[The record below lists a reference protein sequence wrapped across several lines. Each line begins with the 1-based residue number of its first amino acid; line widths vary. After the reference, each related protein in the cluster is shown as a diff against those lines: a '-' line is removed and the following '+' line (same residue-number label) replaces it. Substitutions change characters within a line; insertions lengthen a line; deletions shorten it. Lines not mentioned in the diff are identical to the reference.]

1 MSTISRTAD
10 RPTRLEPLRASARL
24 GLAVVAVLHAAAFI
38 VLWLTEHEL
47 FHGALSVLAWGLLNC
62 AWLVVLRRPGLSAA
76 LSLIMVCS
84 LILLS
89 QFKTGITWVAISFL
103 DFLIFDPDTVAFLFW
118 VFPQL
123 RLRLLLAAIVV
134 IPLLIAIWRF
144 DPFRVRRRI
153 AALAGAACLVAL
165 AGLSLAVPEEPWEPF
180 QGVNHLSNF
189 VRSGVTDATELFT
202 HGWLEADAAG
212 ARHSGLATPGE
223 CHPPTR
229 RPHTA
234 QVPRSMKSGL

>member
-24 GLAVVAVLHAAAFI
+24 GLPILAALHAAAFI
-38 VLWLTEHEL
+38 VLWLTEPEL

-62 AWLVVLRRPGLSAA
+62 AWLVFLRRPGLAAA

-103 DFLIFDPDTVAFLFW
+103 DFLIVDPDTVAFLLG

-123 RLRLLLAAIVV
+123 RVRLLLAALIV

-144 DPFRVRRRI
+144 DPFRVRRRTS
-153 AALAGAACLVAL
+153 ALPGASFLLAL
-165 AGLSLAVPEEPWEPF
+165 SGLSLALPEEPWEPF
-180 QGVNHLSNF
+180 QGVNHISHF
-189 VRSGVTDATELFT
+189 VRSGAT
-202 HGWLEADAAG
+202 
-212 ARHSGLATPGE
+212 
-223 CHPPTR
+223 
-229 RPHTA
+229 
-234 QVPRSMKSGL
+234 

>member
-24 GLAVVAVLHAAAFI
+24 GLAIMAVLHAAAFI
-38 VLWLTEHEL
+38 VLWLTEYEL
-47 FHGALSVLAWGLLNC
+47 FHGVLSVLAWALFNC

-103 DFLIFDPDTVAFLFW
+103 DFLIIDPDTVAFLLG

-123 RLRLLLAAIVV
+123 RVRLLLAAIVV
-134 IPLLIAIWRF
+134 IPLS
-144 DPFRVRRRI
+144 
-153 AALAGAACLVAL
+153 GA
-165 AGLSLAVPEEPWEPF
+165 SI
-180 QGVNHLSNF
+180 
-189 VRSGVTDATELFT
+189 RSGC
-202 HGWLEADAAG
+202 AG
-212 ARHSGLATPGE
+212 GFPHSPARLAWWRCRACRSP
-223 CHPPTR
+223 CR
-229 RPHTA
+229 RSRGS
-234 QVPRSMKSGL
+234 RSRASITSPISSARA

>member
-10 RPTRLEPLRASARL
+10 RPTRLEPLCASARL

-38 VLWLTEHEL
+38 VLWVTEYEL

-62 AWLVVLRRPGLSAA
+62 VWLVVLRRPGLSAA

-103 DFLIFDPDTVAFLFW
+103 DFLIVDPDTVAFLLG

-123 RLRLLLAAIVV
+123 RVRLLLAALVV
-134 IPLLIAIWRF
+134 ISLLIAIWRF
-144 DPFRVRRRI
+144 DPFRGRRLI
-153 AALAGAACLVAL
+153 SPVAGASCLGAL
-165 AGLSLAVPEEPWEPF
+165 SALSPAGPEEPWEPF
-180 QGVNHLSNF
+180 QGVNHISNF
-189 VRSGVTDATELFT
+189 VRSGVTDAPELVT
-202 HGWLEADAAG
+202 HGWLGADAAG
-212 ARHSGLATPGE
+212 GGYS
-223 CHPPTR
+223 
-229 RPHTA
+229 TA
-234 QVPRSMKSGL
+234 EG

>member
-24 GLAVVAVLHAAAFI
+24 GLAVMAVLHTAAFI

-47 FHGALSVLAWGLLNC
+47 FHGALSVLSWGLLNC
-62 AWLVVLRRPGLSAA
+62 AWLVVLRRPGMAAA

-103 DFLIFDPDTVAFLFW
+103 DFLIVDPDTVAFLLG

-123 RLRLLLAAIVV
+123 RWRLLLAAIVV
-134 IPLLIAIWRF
+134 IPLLIVIWRF

-153 AALAGAACLVAL
+153 SALAGAACLVAL
-165 AGLSLAVPEEPWEPF
+165 AGLSLAV
-180 QGVNHLSNF
+180 
-189 VRSGVTDATELFT
+189 TEDPGQPV
-202 HGWLEADAAG
+202 HG
-212 ARHSGLATPGE
+212 GE
-223 CHPPTR
+223 
-229 RPHTA
+229 
-234 QVPRSMKSGL
+234 

>member
-24 GLAVVAVLHAAAFI
+24 GLAILAVLHADAFI
-38 VLWLTEHEL
+38 ALCRVLLI
-47 FHGALSVLAWGLLNC
+47 C
-62 AWLVVLRRPGLSAA
+62 ACLGFLRRPGLAAA

-103 DFLIFDPDTVAFLFW
+103 DFLIIDPDTVAFLLG

-123 RLRLLLAAIVV
+123 RVRLLLAAIIV
-134 IPLLIAIWRF
+134 IPLLIALWRF

-153 AALAGAACLVAL
+153 SALARAAVL
-165 AGLSLAVPEEPWEPF
+165 
-180 QGVNHLSNF
+180 
-189 VRSGVTDATELFT
+189 
-202 HGWLEADAAG
+202 
-212 ARHSGLATPGE
+212 
-223 CHPPTR
+223 
-229 RPHTA
+229 
-234 QVPRSMKSGL
+234 